1 MEFQRGSSGFL
12 GFVINEVGE
21 VDKVGGQ
28 ASHIGLQIGSRILQ
42 VSVCVCECECV
53 RVSVCV

>member
-1 MEFQRGSSGFL
+1 MEFQRGGSGFL

-42 VSVCVCECECV
+42 VSVCVCVC
-53 RVSVCV
+53 VSV

>member
-21 VDKVGGQ
+21 VDKVAGQ
-28 ASHIGLQIGSRILQ
+28 ACHIGLQIGSRILQ
-42 VSVCVCECECV
+42 VSVFCASV
-53 RVSVCV
+53 RVERLQCT